1 MIAGLPKT
9 PSRYNPVNRPERAL
23 IRRDWILG
31 RMLSLNL
38 IDQSA
43 YDEAINTLI
52 TASTYRPELDFE
64 APWVAEA
71 ARFELGATLLAS
83 PSTPRALTSLFRST
97 RRSKPLLK
105 KP

>member
-1 MIAGLPKT
+1 MIAGLPKA
-9 PSRYNPVNRPERAL
+9 PSLQPVNRPERAN

-43 YDEAINTLI
+43 YDEAINTPNHP
-52 TASTYRPELDFE
+52 STYRPELDFE

-71 ARFELGATLLAS
+71 ARFELEQRFD
-83 PSTPRALTSLFRST
+83 PSHRGL
-97 RRSKPLLK
+97 
-105 KP
+105 